1 MSDVDELVRLIE
13 ESGMYVRD
21 RERTSDGA
29 THLLSEMR
37 DRSGGYLVFKD
48 EQLPLIIERVRAV
61 KVTKN
66 KEKSARRMHDE
77 LHAIEMEIH
86 NGVFGK

>member
-13 ESGMYVRD
+13 RSGMCVRD
-21 RERTSDGA
+21 RERTSDSV

-77 LHAIEMEIH
+77 LHVIEMEIH
-86 NGVFGK
+86 NGVLGK

>member
-1 MSDVDELVRLIE
+1 MHVC
-13 ESGMYVRD
+13 D
-21 RERTSDGA
+21 RERTSDGV
-29 THLLSEMR
+29 THLLAEMD
-37 DRSGGYLVFKD
+37 DRSGGYLDFTD
-48 EQLPLIIERVRAV
+48 EQLPLILERVRAV

-77 LHAIEMEIH
+77 VYAIEADIR

>member
-13 ESGMYVRD
+13 RSGMYVRD
-21 RERTSDGA
+21 RERTSNGV
-29 THLLSEMR
+29 THLLSEMK

-61 KVTKN
+61 KVTEN
-66 KEKSARRMHDE
+66 KEKGARRMHDE
-77 LHAIEMEIH
+77 LHVIEMEIH
-86 NGVFGK
+86 NGVLGK